1 MRRRDG
7 GSLLLLG
14 IVRVTPVCFL
24 RPRCLQR
31 RTVAIRR
38 PIIDRERSRSPCLD
52 RSANVR
58 KVFLPSPFSD
68 ELREFI
74 VPFGGDDVGFESV
87 RVGFGAMCAGGFELA
102 DAELGE
108 RPVVV

>member
-7 GSLLLLG
+7 GTPLLLLG
-14 IVRVTPVCFL
+14 IVHVTPVR

-58 KVFLPSPFSD
+58 KVFLPGPFSD
-68 ELREFI
+68 ELCELI

-87 RVGFGAMCAGGFELA
+87 RVGFGAMRAGGFELA
-102 DAELGE
+102 DAKLGE
-108 RPVVV
+108 RPVVI